1 MHFSI
6 LKPLLI
12 DECFSNVLYLN
23 YVAKVLFM
31 INTMYVVCPCFCK
44 QNRLRKI
51 KRLNKYNTEKRG
63 INRYEYSNIQTGERG
78 KST

>member
-31 INTMYVVCPCFCK
+31 INSK

-51 KRLNKYNTEKRG
+51 QRLNKYNTEKRG
-63 INRYEYSNIQTGERG
+63 INRYEYSDIQTGERR

>member
-23 YVAKVLFM
+23 YVAKVL
-31 INTMYVVCPCFCK
+31 YD
-44 QNRLRKI
+44 
-51 KRLNKYNTEKRG
+51 KYNVYGLTMFL
-63 INRYEYSNIQTGERG
+63 
-78 KST
+78 

>member
-31 INTMYVVCPCFCK
+31 TNPMYMV
-44 QNRLRKI
+44 
-51 KRLNKYNTEKRG
+51 
-63 INRYEYSNIQTGERG
+63 
-78 KST
+78 

>member
-31 INTMYVVCPCFCK
+31 INSK

-51 KRLNKYNTEKRG
+51 QRLNKYNTEKRG
-63 INRYEYSNIQTGERG
+63 INRYEYSDIQTGERG